1 MIEEVEIS
9 DFHPEDEGVITGKR
23 KNLMETGML

>member
-9 DFHPEDEGVITGKR
+9 DFHREDEVVITGKR